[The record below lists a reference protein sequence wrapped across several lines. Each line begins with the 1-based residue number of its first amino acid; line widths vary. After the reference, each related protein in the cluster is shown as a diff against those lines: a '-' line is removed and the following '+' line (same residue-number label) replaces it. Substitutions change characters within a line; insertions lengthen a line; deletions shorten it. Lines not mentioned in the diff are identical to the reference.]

1 MSVSIPITTDLG
13 GVITY
18 PEHHHYCGPLSKA
31 LNAPQC
37 TAPWLPKHV
46 DPCCFFMLQICFFF
60 PSEAEIV
67 GDCWNPATEI
77 ESTGQRCAI
86 SSGAINHRYAHEKS
100 HLFKH
105 DSIRSQSR
113 VSFSSSGKYHH
124 SRIKN
129 EKFKNYFWSF
139 PTRLEN
145 LKPNLREDFH
155 NLKNKTKKTLP
166 KCKLSKHSHGSRV
179 NKKTCVEI
187 KVLSLF
193 QVKCICL
200 CCKS

>member
-18 PEHHHYCGPLSKA
+18 PHHHHYCGPLSKA
-31 LNAPQC
+31 LNPWTLLSALHHGCQNMLTHVVFSCYKFPFHFSVWSRNRRWLLKPSDRNRVNR
-37 TAPWLPKHV
+37 TAVCYK
-46 DPCCFFMLQICFFF
+46 
-60 PSEAEIV
+60 
-67 GDCWNPATEI
+67 
-77 ESTGQRCAI
+77 QRC
-86 SSGAINHRYAHEKS
+86 HRYAHEKS
-100 HLFKH
+100 NLFKH

-113 VSFSSSGKYHH
+113 VSFSSSGKYHR

-155 NLKNKTKKTLP
+155 NLKNKTKKKRYPNASSANVLMAP
-166 KCKLSKHSHGSRV
+166 GLI
-179 NKKTCVEI
+179 KKRAL
-187 KVLSLF
+187 K
-193 QVKCICL
+193 
-200 CCKS
+200 